1 MIYND
6 MPVIIPLL
14 ATGYLLT
21 IYLLLTLAQR
31 TLKSSGYATPSMSDS
46 YAPYLPTES
55 SVTTDEVKRWS
66 RSELSE
72 LRFPMSSGNELNDSS
87 ITKSD
92 DLGHNAVSNSGAPP
106 LGLSL
111 KLTLTGSQMQQ
122 AQEASTAP

>member
-31 TLKSSGYATPSMSDS
+31 TIKSSGYATQAMTDT
-46 YAPYLPTES
+46 YAPYVPTES
-55 SVTTDEVKRWS
+55 SSPTDEVKRWS

-72 LRFPMSSGNELNDSS
+72 LRFPLSSASELSS
-87 ITKSD
+87 ANSIKSD
-92 DLGHNAVSNSGAPP
+92 DLGHNPASSSGAAP
-106 LGLSL
+106 LALSL
-111 KLTLTGSQMQQ
+111 KLTLTGSPMQQ
-122 AQEASTAP
+122 VQEASTTP

>member
-31 TLKSSGYATPSMSDS
+31 TLKSSGYVAHSMTDS
-46 YAPYLPTES
+46 YAPYEPTES
-55 SVTTDEVKRWS
+55 SVSTDEVKRWS

-72 LRFPMSSGNELNDSS
+72 LRFPMSLGSELNVTNS
-87 ITKSD
+87 TKSD
-92 DLGHNAVSNSGAPP
+92 DLGHNAGSTSVTAPR
-106 LGLSL
+106 GLSL
-111 KLTLTGSQMQQ
+111 KLTLTGSQIQQ
-122 AQEASTAP
+122 AQEATTAP